1 MTYGY
6 SMKTAIYYGPE
17 NIQCGEKP
25 DPVIT
30 EDHQILVEVIST
42 SICGSDLHLY
52 RGALD
57 TFMERGHSQT
67 GHELIARVSD
77 VGRSV
82 GKFKVG
88 DRVSM
93 AYSCSCGECYMCEV
107 GQTAHCE
114 TTGKSVYGFG
124 IPFGDL
130 NGTHTEA
137 MILPHAD
144 SHVIKVPDAI
154 DDASAL
160 TLSCNLPSAI
170 IANKLADIQPG
181 ENVAIIGCGP
191 TGLLCMDIALGKS
204 DCIVTCIDLLDYR
217 LNVAAKKGAATIN
230 ANQITWKEQALAL
243 TNGRGFDKVIEVV
256 GHPVSLQMCID
267 IIRPGGTITAVG
279 VFTDS
284 TFNLTL
290 IDVFLRNITLHMNG
304 FANVQPFMWE
314 GIRLMERGVINP
326 AEYFSHDY
334 NLDNIDL
341 AFKTFYEKSDEV
353 LKVLIRP

>member
-1 MTYGY
+1 MR
-6 SMKTAIYYGPE
+6 TAIYYGPQD
-17 NIQCGEKP
+17 IRCGEKP
-25 DPVIT
+25 EPEIN
-30 EDHQILVEVIST
+30 ESHQVLVEVDAT
-42 SICGSDLHLY
+42 SICGSDLHVY

-57 TFMERGHSQT
+57 AMLEPGHSQI
-67 GHELIARVSD
+67 GHELIAHVRE
-77 VGRSV
+77 VGRGV

-88 DRVSM
+88 DRISM

-114 TTGKSVYGFG
+114 TTQKAVYGFG

-137 MILPHAD
+137 LILPHAD
-144 SHVIKVPDAI
+144 GHAIKVPDAI

-191 TGLLCMDIALGKS
+191 TGLLTMDIALGKS
-204 DCIVTCIDLLDYR
+204 AGQLVCIDQLDYR
-217 LNVAAKKGAATIN
+217 LSIAEKKGATIIN
-230 ANQITWKEQALAL
+230 SSNENWKEQALAH

-256 GHPVSLQMCID
+256 GYPETLQMCLD
-267 IIRPGGTITAVG
+267 IIRPGGTISAIG
-279 VFTDS
+279 VFCDQD
-284 TFNLTL
+284 FNLAL
-290 IDVFLRNITLHMNG
+290 ADVFLRDISLHMNG
-304 FANVQPFMWE
+304 FANVQPYMWE

-326 AEYFSHDY
+326 SEYFSHTY
-334 NLDNIDL
+334 TLDHIDQ
-341 AFKTFYEKSDEV
+341 AFSTFYEKSDHA
-353 LKVLIRP
+353 LKMLIKP

>member
-1 MTYGY
+1 MR
-6 SMKTAIYYGPE
+6 TAIYYGPQD
-17 NIQCGEKP
+17 IRCGEKP
-25 DPVIT
+25 EPEIN
-30 EDHQILVEVIST
+30 ESHQVLVEVDAT
-42 SICGSDLHLY
+42 SICGSDLHVY

-57 TFMERGHSQT
+57 AMLEPGHSQI
-67 GHELIARVSD
+67 GHELIAHVRE
-77 VGRSV
+77 VGRGV

-88 DRVSM
+88 DRISM

-114 TTGKSVYGFG
+114 TTQKAVYGFG

-137 MILPHAD
+137 LILPHAD
-144 SHVIKVPDAI
+144 GHAIKVPDAI

-191 TGLLCMDIALGKS
+191 TGLLTMDIALGKS
-204 DCIVTCIDLLDYR
+204 AGQLVCIDQLDYR
-217 LNVAAKKGAATIN
+217 LSIAEKKGATIIN
-230 ANQITWKEQALAL
+230 SSNENWKEQALAH

-256 GHPVSLQMCID
+256 GYPETLQMCLD
-267 IIRPGGTITAVG
+267 IIRPGGTISAIG
-279 VFTDS
+279 VFCDQD
-284 TFNLTL
+284 FNLAL
-290 IDVFLRNITLHMNG
+290 ADVFLRDISLHMNG
-304 FANVQPFMWE
+304 FANVQPYLWE

-326 AEYFSHDY
+326 SEYFSHTCT
-334 NLDNIDL
+334 LDHIDQ
-341 AFKTFYEKSDEV
+341 AFSTFYEKSDHA
-353 LKVLIRP
+353 LKMLIKP